1 MLDIPSPEKN
11 AASNNN
17 DKLKDALRQ
26 ASQVIKD
33 LLAENNALKS
43 KTPIAIIGMS
53 CRFPGG
59 ANNPQLFWEM
69 LKNAQDGISEVPI
82 ERWDKDL
89 FLGDGLGEQ
98 GKMYTAQGGFL
109 NIPIDEFDA
118 AFFGISPNEARAMDP
133 QHRLLLELSWE
144 ALENANIPPEG
155 LKNSRTGVYI
165 GISGDDYALNH
176 RHSHEPCAIDAY
188 SITGSTFSTAA
199 GRISY
204 ILGLQGPCMAIDTA
218 CSSSLVALHQ
228 ACRSLQANESNLAL
242 VGGVNLIIHPEMHIG
257 FSKLQAISPNGRCK
271 TFDASANGYVRS
283 EGCSMIVLKRLED
296 ALQNRDHILAVVE
309 GSAINQDGKTNG
321 LAAPNGLAQ
330 QAVITEAL
338 QNARILP
345 NQVQYLEAHGTG
357 TILGDPIE
365 VEALGATYGLNR
377 SSTLFLGSVKTN
389 IGHLEPVAGMAGI
402 LKIILSLNNQILPKN
417 LHFQNPNPHI
427 QWETLPFE
435 VLQKNE
441 VWPLTNQ
448 VTRYAAVSS
457 FGFSGTN
464 AHVIL
469 SESPLPL
476 PTLTKL
482 KQPTQV
488 ILLSA
493 KDKKSL
499 QELVNV
505 YLAEMQKRAIDLD
518 ALSFSTACGRTHW
531 QERLAF
537 IVSSQNDL
545 INQLQSYLINE
556 SKHDLIFKQGIDHK
570 NQLAILFTGQGSQYH
585 RMGCDLYESE
595 LVFKNAFLE
604 CNDIL
609 EPIIQQSIKRL
620 LFEENSE
627 LIHQT
632 EFTQPL
638 LFAIEYSL
646 YQLWKSWGVHPQYLM
661 GHSVGEYVA
670 ACVAD
675 VFSLQDGLHLIAK
688 RGQLMQA
695 LPKGGGMLAVLASVE
710 ELTPYLLTYENKIDI
725 AAINGVNQTVL
736 AGKLVDLE
744 RLETTLNDQQLSAQL
759 LSVSHAFHSFLMQDM
774 LEDYRKI
781 LSTIRFSSPKIPI
794 ISNLTG
800 DIADH
805 AITSVDYWLKHV
817 MQPVEFV
824 KGVQTLEKLG
834 INTILEIGPDPTL
847 IGLAK
852 KLLPPATLFLPSLK
866 RQTVDTEQ
874 MLGSLGKLFMSG
886 HKILWQSFF
895 NNKPQNWLNIPGYQ
909 FQRKSF
915 WTSPSQIHLKSFA
928 LQKPLKNIEPFDLQL
943 QKWESPFFDKV
954 IFSSYLNAQKITILH
969 DHQVLNQTVVAA
981 SFHINLIVQAYK
993 NMFTK
998 LASFHLFDLIFYA
1011 PLLIP
1016 ESGTISIQLA
1026 IEKELSQSNS
1036 FEMISLSGSN
1046 EKKQTHVSGQF
1057 KQHHKQSHQLK
1068 KLSEFLKLW
1077 EEQPHSIPGKFLYG
1091 QLLKREINLGPQH
1104 QWIHEFK
1111 KNTHQTLAVLE
1122 SPGIH
1127 QDMNFSY
1134 TIHPGLLDAAFCL
1147 LADLVPVGEG
1157 KTFLPFSIK
1166 EMHLSR
1172 IPTGDKFYAWAVI
1185 NLDQS
1190 QKINGEIVIFDEQ
1203 GNLILNCLGIEGR
1216 EIAINELQKI
1226 LTIEKDSLK
1235 YETQWEH
1242 SPSKYL
1248 DVKNFQ
1254 TFLFFAYQ
1262 NSWVEDIVSK
1272 LRMLGM
1278 RVIVI
1283 HPADGFEVL
1292 NIDKIFINPLNPS
1305 CYEDLFLSLQ
1315 QDCVI
1320 DHILYGWGIEYSEQ
1334 FLETIQKTCK
1344 PLFNLMQYCSIP
1356 GVDKPTQLTVIT
1368 QGSQVIQDNI
1378 CSEKQLQQLPLW
1390 GLAKTISLE
1399 FSEINCHLIDLDP
1412 SVGLMHQTNLF
1423 LDEISN
1429 DYSQRVT
1436 IPKSGNLTDLI
1447 WEPQE
1452 RPAPGLG
1459 EVEIEVAAAGLNFK
1473 DVLLS
1478 LHRVPSQSP
1487 LLGVECSGTITRIG
1501 PDVKHFQIGQRV
1513 IAMVPGCFA
1522 RFVCAPSQTTVP
1534 MPEKINFSTG
1544 AALPIAFL
1552 TAAYA
1557 LHSLG
1562 RLQAGER
1569 VLIHAATG
1577 GVGQA
1582 AIQIAQR
1589 AGAIVFA
1596 TASLGKWSVLKS
1608 LGVEYIFDSR
1618 TAEFESAIVDLT
1630 DGKGVDLV
1638 LNSLRG
1644 ELTDAG
1650 LRLLRP
1656 GGRFLEIGI
1665 TDLRQ
1670 AEELEQIAPG
1680 IAYYPIDLMQI
1691 YRDDPGI
1698 LESLFADIMEQMATD
1713 ELRALPVQTFAASQ
1727 IEQAFRTMQLAKH
1740 TGKLVLTLENS
1751 ASQPLNEEV
1760 AFRGGQRLTP
1770 QFRKSLT
1777 KVEKNSY
1784 EINREGHYVIFGGL
1798 GSIGLEIAKN
1808 LINQNARHITLTGRK
1823 EPQDENLLL
1832 LNELRGSG
1840 ANVQVCL
1847 FDVCDSKA
1855 LAEFI
1860 LSFQSNSPIKGIF
1873 YASGILDDAL
1883 IAKTTWERFENG
1895 LLAKTVGAQLV
1906 HQLTCEMN
1914 LDFFIGF
1921 SSLASQT
1928 GSIGQASYVAGNCY
1942 LDGLMKYRHQIGK
1955 PSHTINWGPWENTGM
1970 FKRLGTVQV
1979 ARLKALGI
1987 EPIKISQ
1994 ALVEI
1999 NQLGPQSPAQQS
2011 IADIQWGHFLEKFP
2025 KAFNNSF
2032 YRHHQLELSQLMLE
2046 EGPSIDLSTTTED
2059 SWLSQLT
2066 QAPTTQRHTILIG
2079 FLQKSIN
2086 QIIGAS
2092 PSDLIALRQPLFEL
2106 GIDSLTAVELKN
2118 RLEKLLNCSLSST
2131 LLFDYPTLESLAQHL
2146 EYQMPSL
2153 FDQNK
2158 DEVVEDATENKDVS
2172 TEFDDLSDAELMQ
2185 LLNGK
2190 L

>member
-1 MLDIPSPEKN
+1 
-11 AASNNN
+11 
-17 DKLKDALRQ
+17 
-26 ASQVIKD
+26 
-33 LLAENNALKS
+33 
-43 KTPIAIIGMS
+43 
-53 CRFPGG
+53 
-59 ANNPQLFWEM
+59 
-69 LKNAQDGISEVPI
+69 
-82 ERWDKDL
+82 
-89 FLGDGLGEQ
+89 
-98 GKMYTAQGGFL
+98 
-109 NIPIDEFDA
+109 
-118 AFFGISPNEARAMDP
+118 
-133 QHRLLLELSWE
+133 LELSWE

-874 MLGSLGKLFMSG
+874 M
-886 HKILWQSFF
+886 
-895 NNKPQNWLNIPGYQ
+895 
-909 FQRKSF
+909 
-915 WTSPSQIHLKSFA
+915 
-928 LQKPLKNIEPFDLQL
+928 
-943 QKWESPFFDKV
+943 
-954 IFSSYLNAQKITILH
+954 
-969 DHQVLNQTVVAA
+969 
-981 SFHINLIVQAYK
+981 
-993 NMFTK
+993 
-998 LASFHLFDLIFYA
+998 
-1011 PLLIP
+1011 
-1016 ESGTISIQLA
+1016 
-1026 IEKELSQSNS
+1026 
-1036 FEMISLSGSN
+1036 
-1046 EKKQTHVSGQF
+1046 
-1057 KQHHKQSHQLK
+1057 
-1068 KLSEFLKLW
+1068 
-1077 EEQPHSIPGKFLYG
+1077 
-1091 QLLKREINLGPQH
+1091 
-1104 QWIHEFK
+1104 
-1111 KNTHQTLAVLE
+1111 
-1122 SPGIH
+1122 
-1127 QDMNFSY
+1127 
-1134 TIHPGLLDAAFCL
+1134 
-1147 LADLVPVGEG
+1147 
-1157 KTFLPFSIK
+1157 
-1166 EMHLSR
+1166 
-1172 IPTGDKFYAWAVI
+1172 
-1185 NLDQS
+1185 
-1190 QKINGEIVIFDEQ
+1190 
-1203 GNLILNCLGIEGR
+1203 
-1216 EIAINELQKI
+1216 
-1226 LTIEKDSLK
+1226 
-1235 YETQWEH
+1235 
-1242 SPSKYL
+1242 
-1248 DVKNFQ
+1248 
-1254 TFLFFAYQ
+1254 
-1262 NSWVEDIVSK
+1262 
-1272 LRMLGM
+1272 
-1278 RVIVI
+1278 
-1283 HPADGFEVL
+1283 
-1292 NIDKIFINPLNPS
+1292 
-1305 CYEDLFLSLQ
+1305 
-1315 QDCVI
+1315 
-1320 DHILYGWGIEYSEQ
+1320 
-1334 FLETIQKTCK
+1334 
-1344 PLFNLMQYCSIP
+1344 
-1356 GVDKPTQLTVIT
+1356 
-1368 QGSQVIQDNI
+1368 
-1378 CSEKQLQQLPLW
+1378 
-1390 GLAKTISLE
+1390 
-1399 FSEINCHLIDLDP
+1399 
-1412 SVGLMHQTNLF
+1412 
-1423 LDEISN
+1423 
-1429 DYSQRVT
+1429 
-1436 IPKSGNLTDLI
+1436 
-1447 WEPQE
+1447 
-1452 RPAPGLG
+1452 
-1459 EVEIEVAAAGLNFK
+1459 
-1473 DVLLS
+1473 
-1478 LHRVPSQSP
+1478 
-1487 LLGVECSGTITRIG
+1487 
-1501 PDVKHFQIGQRV
+1501 
-1513 IAMVPGCFA
+1513 
-1522 RFVCAPSQTTVP
+1522 
-1534 MPEKINFSTG
+1534 
-1544 AALPIAFL
+1544 
-1552 TAAYA
+1552 
-1557 LHSLG
+1557 
-1562 RLQAGER
+1562 
-1569 VLIHAATG
+1569 
-1577 GVGQA
+1577 
-1582 AIQIAQR
+1582 
-1589 AGAIVFA
+1589 
-1596 TASLGKWSVLKS
+1596 
-1608 LGVEYIFDSR
+1608 
-1618 TAEFESAIVDLT
+1618 
-1630 DGKGVDLV
+1630 
-1638 LNSLRG
+1638 
-1644 ELTDAG
+1644 
-1650 LRLLRP
+1650 
-1656 GGRFLEIGI
+1656 
-1665 TDLRQ
+1665 
-1670 AEELEQIAPG
+1670 
-1680 IAYYPIDLMQI
+1680 
-1691 YRDDPGI
+1691 
-1698 LESLFADIMEQMATD
+1698 
-1713 ELRALPVQTFAASQ
+1713 
-1727 IEQAFRTMQLAKH
+1727 
-1740 TGKLVLTLENS
+1740 
-1751 ASQPLNEEV
+1751 
-1760 AFRGGQRLTP
+1760 
-1770 QFRKSLT
+1770 
-1777 KVEKNSY
+1777 
-1784 EINREGHYVIFGGL
+1784 
-1798 GSIGLEIAKN
+1798 
-1808 LINQNARHITLTGRK
+1808 
-1823 EPQDENLLL
+1823 
-1832 LNELRGSG
+1832 
-1840 ANVQVCL
+1840 
-1847 FDVCDSKA
+1847 
-1855 LAEFI
+1855 
-1860 LSFQSNSPIKGIF
+1860 
-1873 YASGILDDAL
+1873 
-1883 IAKTTWERFENG
+1883 
-1895 LLAKTVGAQLV
+1895 
-1906 HQLTCEMN
+1906 
-1914 LDFFIGF
+1914 
-1921 SSLASQT
+1921 
-1928 GSIGQASYVAGNCY
+1928 
-1942 LDGLMKYRHQIGK
+1942 
-1955 PSHTINWGPWENTGM
+1955 
-1970 FKRLGTVQV
+1970 
-1979 ARLKALGI
+1979 
-1987 EPIKISQ
+1987 
-1994 ALVEI
+1994 
-1999 NQLGPQSPAQQS
+1999 
-2011 IADIQWGHFLEKFP
+2011 
-2025 KAFNNSF
+2025 
-2032 YRHHQLELSQLMLE
+2032 
-2046 EGPSIDLSTTTED
+2046 
-2059 SWLSQLT
+2059 
-2066 QAPTTQRHTILIG
+2066 
-2079 FLQKSIN
+2079 
-2086 QIIGAS
+2086 
-2092 PSDLIALRQPLFEL
+2092 
-2106 GIDSLTAVELKN
+2106 
-2118 RLEKLLNCSLSST
+2118 
-2131 LLFDYPTLESLAQHL
+2131 
-2146 EYQMPSL
+2146 
-2153 FDQNK
+2153 
-2158 DEVVEDATENKDVS
+2158 
-2172 TEFDDLSDAELMQ
+2172 
-2185 LLNGK
+2185 
-2190 L
+2190 